1 MPPPDYPAQPVQPI
15 PQPIPD
21 ANEGPPYPEDGAAQP
36 CDGGNGERRNPTRV
50 RRPPQMLT
58 YSHLGQ
64 PAWQPHNAQL
74 NSLFI
79 DPHQQQQP
87 TAPPPQFQGYSIPQP
102 TVPQGLPSFN
112 TLPLH
117 HHNQPIPGQSNPV
130 TSPTTNFS

>member
-1 MPPPDYPAQPVQPI
+1 MPMDQFAQQPRWLHPP
-15 PQPIPD
+15 
-21 ANEGPPYPEDGAAQP
+21 
-36 CDGGNGERRNPTRV
+36 
-50 RRPPQMLT
+50 MK
-58 YSHLGQ
+58 LGQ

-117 HHNQPIPGQSNPV
+117 HHNQPIPEQSNPAPQ
-130 TSPTTNFS
+130 PTTNCPPPPPPPSTHKQFSLEHGYPLRTQTIKTRCPKYHSMPHQ